1 MEARGEFRQHWRPLL
16 ASFIGMGSA
25 LSLNSFILSTMA
37 PYLIAEF
44 GWSRSQ
50 WALLGLVQVLV
61 MICLPIAGR
70 LTDLYGVRRVATVG
84 ALSFPVFMVLIAT
97 MNGDIRVYLA
107 IYIAQTIICSTTT
120 STAYSRLVAST
131 FKLRRGIALGISGS
145 SPPLVGAIGAPLIS
159 IFVADYGWRSGY
171 LAIAAFCAVSAV
183 LTVAL
188 MPRHEPIERAAMAS
202 SAGSRQ
208 PGVYRRILALR
219 AFWIMAAACLLVNL
233 QFSLATSQLK
243 LVVLAQGL
251 SDAAAAGLVSIFAIG
266 SIVGRL
272 ICGVALDILPGRIIA
287 AVSFGLPVIGL
298 LLLASSI
305 DSIAAVTLA
314 ILLIGLSFGSEGDI
328 IPYLA
333 ARYFGI
339 GIFSTVVG
347 LLSAVIGSSMAL
359 GSVILSIVLG
369 ATDSFNLYLLIAA
382 GTATAGSLL
391 FLMMG
396 EPGEQGESKHSE
408 ALTA

>member
-1 MEARGEFRQHWRPLL
+1 M
-16 ASFIGMGSA
+16 
-25 LSLNSFILSTMA
+25 
-37 PYLIAEF
+37 
-44 GWSRSQ
+44 
-50 WALLGLVQVLV
+50 
-61 MICLPIAGR
+61 
-70 LTDLYGVRRVATVG
+70 
-84 ALSFPVFMVLIAT
+84 
-97 MNGDIRVYLA
+97 
-107 IYIAQTIICSTTT
+107 
-120 STAYSRLVAST
+120 
-131 FKLRRGIALGISGS
+131 
-145 SPPLVGAIGAPLIS
+145 
-159 IFVADYGWRSGY
+159 
-171 LAIAAFCAVSAV
+171 
-183 LTVAL
+183 
-188 MPRHEPIERAAMAS
+188 
-202 SAGSRQ
+202 
-208 PGVYRRILALR
+208 
-219 AFWIMAAACLLVNL
+219 
-233 QFSLATSQLK
+233 
-243 LVVLAQGL
+243 
-251 SDAAAAGLVSIFAIG
+251 
-266 SIVGRL
+266 
-272 ICGVALDILPGRIIA
+272 
-287 AVSFGLPVIGL
+287 IGL